1 MDLENLIKKAQQGE
15 KDAFGEIY
23 LLFYK
28 KIWRFIYY
36 LIMDKETASDFTQNT
51 FIKLWNCLPSFNVEK
66 GSLQAYIFTIARNLV
81 IDESRKKKESL
92 LDEALEIPSKED
104 LEENLER
111 KEAAER
117 VQKALEGLGGDEKQI
132 IILRYFEDL
141 SFAEISGILKTKE
154 GALRV
159 RVHRILEKLKKELK
173 DEF

>member
-1 MDLENLIKKAQQGE
+1 MEKLITRAQQGE

-28 KIWRFIYY
+28 KVWRFIYFSFW
-36 LIMDKETASDFTQNT
+36 DKEQTSDLTQNT
-51 FIKLWNCLPSFNVEK
+51 FIKLWKSLPSFNVER
-66 GSLQAYIFTIARNLV
+66 GSLQAYIFTIARNLI

-92 LDEALEIPSKED
+92 LDEALEIPSKEN
-104 LEENLER
+104 LEEDLDR

-117 VQKALEGLGGDEKQI
+117 VQKALANLEPEEKQI

-141 SFAEISGILKTKE
+141 AFADISKILKTKE

-159 RVHRILEKLKKELK
+159 RVHRILEKLKEELK
-173 DEF
+173 NEF